1 MELED
6 LRMETTARRPLPQ
19 RLAMAGAV
27 LIVAA
32 LIGFFMQTGPG
43 LRDRFVAAPPPP
55 PQAPVMRDAG
65 SAPATVVEA
74 SAPAGEA
81 APEGQPMPRAALAHS
96 DDTPGMP
103 GASPAGA
110 EGDVPL
116 PPVATSADAPG
127 TGPDEGAD
135 PALEVTRAA
144 GGPESLPLLLG
155 STSMNTMPARLEA
168 SEPGAPVDEV
178 SAECAPTLDAAP
190 GAAAMVSLR
199 LSAPCHRNE
208 RATIHHNGM
217 MFSAVTDVAGRA
229 EIEVPALSERA
240 VFIAAF
246 ADETGAAATVD
257 VPSLAF
263 YDRVVLQW
271 RGEPAFH
278 IHALELGADYDT
290 PGHVWAQ
297 APREPAV
304 AARGEGGFLT
314 RLGAG
319 ATAEPLMAEIY
330 TFPTGM
336 TQGDGTI
343 ALSVEAA
350 VTAATCGRD
359 LEAQSLQVRPGEEMR
374 VLDLVLSLPECEAV
388 GEYIVLRTLFEDVT
402 LAAN

>member
-27 LIVAA
+27 LMVAA

-65 SAPATVVEA
+65 TAPAMVVEA

-81 APEGQPMPRAALAHS
+81 ALEGQPMPEAALAS
-96 DDTPGMP
+96 SGDTPGMP
-103 GASPAGA
+103 GTAPAGP
-110 EGDVPL
+110 EGNVPL
-116 PPVATSADAPG
+116 PAVATSADAPG
-127 TGPDEGAD
+127 AGPEVDTD
-135 PALEVTRAA
+135 PAFEVTRAA
-144 GGPESLPLLLG
+144 GGRESLPLLLG
-155 STSMNTMPARLEA
+155 STTMNTMPARLEEA
-168 SEPGAPVDEV
+168 EPGAPVDEV

-199 LSAPCHRNE
+199 LAAPCHRNE

-229 EIEVPALSERA
+229 EVEVPALSERA

-297 APREPAV
+297 TPREPAV

-319 ATAEPLMAEIY
+319 AIAEPLMAEIY

-336 TQGDGTI
+336 AQGDGTV

-350 VTAATCGRD
+350 VTGETCGRD

-388 GEYIVLRTLFEDVT
+388 GEYVVLRTLFEDVI